1 MRKSLK
7 IGITLIILL
16 LIIVSVYFLVLDNN
30 THTIGSNDMGYVEKT
45 VYNPT
50 GTDATIVL
58 VTGIHPREKLA
69 IDPEIDSANQFASNN
84 RNVKVINYN
93 VKVTKDADDYSKSRY
108 NGEHLVNQYVV
119 PDINNTDADVVII
132 SHSHIPTYG
141 EGYYIATPAM
151 DSASVN
157 LAHSINNSNI
167 DFNYYST
174 QKTENY
180 KSTSIE
186 LTSKPIA
193 DAGYKTLVYEIPEN
207 ITEQDSTNRT
217 YDLINKCY
225 EIITTN

>member
-1 MRKSLK
+1 
-7 IGITLIILL
+7 
-16 LIIVSVYFLVLDNN
+16 
-30 THTIGSNDMGYVEKT
+30 MGYVEKT

-50 GTDATIVL
+50 GADATIVL

-141 EGYYIATPAM
+141 KGYYIATPAM

-180 KSTSIE
+180 KSTSRIN
-186 LTSKPIA
+186 I
-193 DAGYKTLVYEIPEN
+193 KTY
-207 ITEQDSTNRT
+207 
-217 YDLINKCY
+217 C
-225 EIITTN
+225 